1 LRVVLDTNVLMSGVF
16 FGGRPYR
23 VLESWRAGK
32 VEIAVSEGIL
42 EEYRSVGDRL
52 SREFPGVEVGP
63 FLELLSIN
71 AKVYSVPDLPSRV
84 CQDPDDDKFLACALA
99 SGAKVIISGDQA
111 LQKVSG
117 YAGIRVLSPRRFAE
131 EFLGS
136 E

>member
-1 LRVVLDTNVLMSGVF
+1 MRVVLDTNVLMSAVF
-16 FGGRPYR
+16 FGGWPYR
-23 VLESWRAGK
+23 VLESWREGK
-32 VEIAVSEGIL
+32 VEIAVSEAIL

-71 AKVYSVPDLPSRV
+71 AKVYRVPDLPSRV
-84 CQDPDDDKFLACALA
+84 CQDSDDDKFLACALA
-99 SGAKVIISGDQA
+99 SGTKVIISGDRA

-117 YAGIRVLSPRRFAE
+117 YAGIRVLSPRQFAE
-131 EFLGS
+131 EFLTS

>member
-1 LRVVLDTNVLMSGVF
+1 MRFVLDTNVLMSAVF
-16 FGGRPYR
+16 FGGWPYR
-23 VLESWRAGK
+23 VLESWRDGK
-32 VEIAVSEGIL
+32 AEIAVSEAIL

-71 AKVYSVPDLPSRV
+71 AKVYRVPDLPSRV

-117 YAGIRVLSPRRFAE
+117 YAGIRVLGPRRFAE
-131 EFLGS
+131 EFLSS